1 MQSWSKAWTTT
12 EKIIKLINK
21 DVIEKNKEFILV
33 SLSNPIQVYPSITYL
48 KDYKKK
54 KIV

>member
-1 MQSWSKAWTTT
+1 MMNLGQKLGQST

-21 DVIEKNKEFILV
+21 DVIEKDKEFILV

-54 KIV
+54 II